1 MSLNEMFSLKGKTAI
16 VIGGSKGIGKGMAE
30 GLASAGANV
39 VICSRN
45 QKDLDAAAADIM
57 QKTSGKAVGIAT
69 DITSVE
75 ACEVLVT
82 KVADMFGHIDILINA
97 AGVNARK
104 SVLDF
109 TEEDWDKVQNVQLK
123 YVFFMCQAVA
133 RHMVAN
139 NIKGR
144 IINTASISSVI
155 GLKNMISYCAAKGG
169 IVQMTKGLAVELA
182 EYGINVNCMAPGYTS
197 TEMTAPLF
205 NDPVKRAEMMTRIPQ
220 KRFGVPEDYAAIA
233 VYLASPGADY
243 ITGQLITVDGGW
255 LAG

>member
-30 GLASAGANV
+30 GLASAGATV

-45 QKDLDAAAADIM
+45 QKDLDAAANDIM
-57 QKTSGKAVGIAT
+57 QKTGGEAVGIAT
-69 DITSVE
+69 DITSVA
-75 ACEVLVT
+75 ACEGLVA

-169 IVQMTKGLAVELA
+169 IVQMTKGMAVELA

-220 KRFGVPEDYAAIA
+220 KRFGLPEDYAAIA

>member
-1 MSLNEMFSLKGKTAI
+1 MSLNEMFSLKEKTAI

-30 GLASAGANV
+30 GLASAGATV

-45 QKDLDAAAADIM
+45 QRDLDVAAEDIM
-57 QKTSGKAVGIAT
+57 RKTGGKAVGIAT
-69 DITSVE
+69 DITSVA
-75 ACEVLVT
+75 ACEDLVS
-82 KVADMFGHIDILINA
+82 KVVNMFGHIDILINA

-123 YVFFMCQAVA
+123 YVFFMCQTVA
-133 RHMVAN
+133 KHMVAN
-139 NIKGR
+139 NIRGR

-169 IVQMTKGLAVELA
+169 IVQMTKGMAVELA

-220 KRFGVPEDYAAIA
+220 KRFGLPEDYAAIA

>member
-1 MSLNEMFSLKGKTAI
+1 MGLKEMFSLEGKNAI
-16 VIGGSKGIGKGMAE
+16 IIGGSKGIGKAMAE
-30 GLASAGANV
+30 GLAAAGATV
-39 VICSRN
+39 AICSRK
-45 QKDLDAAAADIM
+45 QGDLDAASEEIINH
-57 QKTSGKAVGIAT
+57 TGSKAIGIAT
-69 DITSVE
+69 DITSVQ
-75 ACEVLVT
+75 ACENLV
-82 KVADMFGHIDILINA
+82 KRVEDMLGHIDILVNA

-144 IINTASISSVI
+144 IINIASISSVI

-169 IVQMTKGLAVELA
+169 IVQMTKGMAVELA

-205 NDPVKRAEMMTRIPQ
+205 NDPVKRGEMMARIPQ
-220 KRFGVPEDYAAIA
+220 KRFGLPEDYAAIG
-233 VYLASPGADY
+233 VYLSSPGADY